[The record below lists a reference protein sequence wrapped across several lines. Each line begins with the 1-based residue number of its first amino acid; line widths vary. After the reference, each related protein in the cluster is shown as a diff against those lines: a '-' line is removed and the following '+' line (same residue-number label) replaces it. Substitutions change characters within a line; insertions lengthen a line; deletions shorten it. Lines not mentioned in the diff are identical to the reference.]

1 LAYRNNVLEMSS
13 SAGVP
18 APRWEL
24 YRVLSEP
31 IRLRLLALTADE
43 ELAVGELAEL
53 LGESQPN
60 ISRHAAALKQSGLLA
75 VRRQGTRTLLQLRDD
90 AEADPV
96 VADAL
101 ASGRALCDADGSRA
115 RVADLVRTRDALG
128 REFFARPVE
137 SSVARPAPELGAY
150 VRMLAPLLPRRARE
164 SVALDAGTGDG
175 GLLDVLSPAYTRVV
189 AVDRSEAQL
198 TRARE
203 RVALRLFDNVVF
215 ALGELDGP
223 EVRAALVAEAGEGAD
238 AVFAARLL
246 HHAPKPALV
255 VSQLA
260 DLCRVGG
267 TVVILDYL
275 HHDDEA
281 MRDQADLWLGFRGAE
296 LKTFA
301 RQAGLE
307 DARVETIPAM
317 LNGKGP
323 DAHLTWQLLVGTKR
337 GAREIKTS
345 RDNGNTGTK
354 RTAAK
359 GDPDGRGP
367 RSADLQVGT
376 KRRKAV
382 GHG

>member
-1 LAYRNNVLEMSS
+1 VLDVSPLQN
-13 SAGVP
+13 AT

-31 IRLRLLALTADE
+31 IRLRLLALTAEE

-60 ISRHAAALKQSGLLA
+60 ISRHAAALKQSGLLT

-90 AEADPV
+90 ADMDAV

-101 ASGRALCDADGSRA
+101 TSGRALCDADGSRA
-115 RVADLVRTRDALG
+115 RVAEVVRTRDAQG

-137 SSVARPAPELGAY
+137 SSVARPAPEVGAY
-150 VRMLAPLLPRRARE
+150 VRMLAPLLPRAG
-164 SVALDAGTGDG
+164 VALDAGTGDG
-175 GLLDVLSPAYTRVV
+175 GLLDVLSPAYGRVV

-198 TRARE
+198 SRARE
-203 RVALRLFDNVVF
+203 RVTLRKFDNVVF

-223 EVRAALVAEAGEGAD
+223 EVRAALVGEAAEGAD

-255 VSQLA
+255 VAQLA

-267 TVVILDYL
+267 SVVVLDYV

-296 LKTFA
+296 LQEFA
-301 RQAGLE
+301 RAAGLE
-307 DARVETIPAM
+307 DARVEAVPAV

-323 DAHLTWQLLVGTKR
+323 DAHLTWQLLVATKR
-337 GAREIKTS
+337 AARDAKNV
-345 RDNGNTGTK
+345 NGNVNGT
-354 RTAAK
+354 
-359 GDPDGRGP
+359 
-367 RSADLQVGT
+367 GT

-382 GHG
+382 SHG